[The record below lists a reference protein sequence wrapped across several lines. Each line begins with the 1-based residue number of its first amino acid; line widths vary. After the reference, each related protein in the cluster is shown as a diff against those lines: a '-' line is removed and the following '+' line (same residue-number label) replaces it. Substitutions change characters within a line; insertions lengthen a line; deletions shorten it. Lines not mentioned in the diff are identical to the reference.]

1 MLIGLLCEEM
11 SAVIVAEK
19 ESMVVSF
26 VKRKPIVLEE
36 IDEDDVISKVKFD
49 EGTDAVAALG
59 ELDVYVLKLVG
70 LFNFPFEAEPS
81 DDGMEFKKKN
91 GNT

>member
-36 IDEDDVISKVKFD
+36 IAEDDVISKVKFD
-49 EGTDAVAALG
+49 EGTDAVAASISPSRRNPRTMG
-59 ELDVYVLKLVG
+59 MATLK
-70 LFNFPFEAEPS
+70 EYAIA
-81 DDGMEFKKKN
+81 
-91 GNT
+91 